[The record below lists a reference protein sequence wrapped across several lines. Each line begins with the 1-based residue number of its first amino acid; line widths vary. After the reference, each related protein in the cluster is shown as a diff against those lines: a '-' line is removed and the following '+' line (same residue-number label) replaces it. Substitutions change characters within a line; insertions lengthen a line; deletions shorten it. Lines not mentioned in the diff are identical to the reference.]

1 MDSNHRPRAY
11 ESPALPLSY
20 VAVVTMSVK
29 LHSTQEVLSNQG
41 HTGDYLFSHL
51 FMGHHPRYG
60 VRIDADP

>member
-1 MDSNHRPRAY
+1 
-11 ESPALPLSY
+11 
-20 VAVVTMSVK
+20 VVTMSVK